1 MAHVVDIKSKNPL
14 LGTWRS
20 CDPFEDNVQ
29 YTITADNGKLCVTGI
44 DTSDGEVPE
53 ISDVVWFEDKGLLQ
67 FSSHWPST
75 GRLTKYRLST
85 SVSKDR
91 VQVSYSFTAQQI
103 WEKL

>member
-1 MAHVVDIKSKNPL
+1 MAHIVEIKSKNPL

-29 YTITADNGKLCVTGI
+29 YTIAAAAGSLAVTGI
-44 DTSDGEVPE
+44 DTSDGEVPSIYGVTWSE
-53 ISDVVWFEDKGLLQ
+53 EKGELE
-67 FSSHWPST
+67 FSAHWSST
-75 GRLTKYRLST
+75 GRVTKYRITT

-91 VQVSYSFTAQQI
+91 VEVSYSFTAQQI